1 MRRMNRAPEPR
12 HAVAAD
18 GINRRYVLTGIAAAA
33 SLLGPARALAE
44 AAQAANAAPA
54 ALRFFS
60 KAEFAL
66 LDVIAEMLIPADAQ
80 SGGARAAGVAR
91 ILDERIAES
100 RDPAWRQSWRDD
112 LAEIDRLSR
121 KMFGKVFVNASEAQ
135 RHDLMRLI
143 SKNEAKPSQ
152 PGEYAFGTFKWSI
165 ADVYYRTR
173 IGIHDELQYQ
183 GNVMQDEF
191 FGTDVS
197 KSR

>member
-1 MRRMNRAPEPR
+1 MRRMNRAPAPR
-12 HAVAAD
+12 RATGAD
-18 GINRRYVLTGIAAAA
+18 GINRRYVLTSIAAAA

-44 AAQAANAAPA
+44 AAQAANAAPT

-60 KAEFAL
+60 KAEFEL

-91 ILDERIAES
+91 VLDERIAES
-100 RDPAWRQSWRDD
+100 RDPAWRQSWHDD

-121 KMFGKVFVNASEAQ
+121 KMFGQVFVGTSEAQ
-135 RHDLMRLI
+135 RHELMRLI

-191 FGTDVS
+191 SGTDVS

>member
-1 MRRMNRAPEPR
+1 MRRMNRASAPR
-12 HAVAAD
+12 RAVAAD
-18 GINRRYVLTGIAAAA
+18 GINRRYVLTSIAAAA
-33 SLLGPARALAE
+33 SLLGPSRALAE
-44 AAQAANAAPA
+44 AARAASVAPA

-66 LDVIAEMLIPADAQ
+66 LDAIAEMLIPADAQ

-121 KMFGKVFVNASEAQ
+121 NMFGKVFVEASETQ
-135 RHDLMRLI
+135 CHQLMRSI
-143 SKNEAKPSQ
+143 SKNEAKPGE
-152 PGEYAFGTFKWSI
+152 PGEYAFGTFKWAI
-165 ADVYYRTR
+165 GDVYYRTR

-183 GNVMQDEF
+183 GSVMQDEF
-191 FGTDVS
+191 SGTDVS
-197 KSR
+197 KLR

>member
-1 MRRMNRAPEPR
+1 MRRLNRAPEPR
-12 HAVAAD
+12 HAFAAD
-18 GINRRYVLTGIAAAA
+18 GVNRRYVLTGIAAAA

-44 AAQAANAAPA
+44 AAQAATAAPT

-60 KAEFAL
+60 KAEFSL
-66 LDVIAEMLIPADAQ
+66 LDVIAELLIPADAQ

-121 KMFGKVFVNASEAQ
+121 KMFGRVFVATSEAQ
-135 RHDLMRLI
+135 RHELMRLI
-143 SKNEAKPSQ
+143 SKNEANPSQ

-165 ADVYYRTR
+165 ANVYYRTR

-191 FGTDVS
+191 SGTDAS